1 MRGPSQPSGA
11 GRTAVPFF
19 CGARKRGASVFASR
33 VCITCSRRFA
43 NGHSEAENSSES
55 SNCRSLCYWMI
66 LLVPLSSD
74 SFRCS
79 RRAYYGRVEDCPRGD
94 QLPRTWLTTHARRLG
109 NPSSHSTARCSS
121 SRSDTNP
128 RNAAQTFAFRVSPI
142 RLRTA

>member
-1 MRGPSQPSGA
+1 VRGPSQPSGA

-66 LLVPLSSD
+66 LLVPLPSD
-74 SFRCS
+74 SFR
-79 RRAYYGRVEDCPRGD
+79 ARGV
-94 QLPRTWLTTHARRLG
+94 PTTEE
-109 NPSSHSTARCSS
+109 S
-121 SRSDTNP
+121 
-128 RNAAQTFAFRVSPI
+128 
-142 RLRTA
+142 RTAPAAINSLARG